1 MLITVFTPAYNRAHL
16 LGRLYESLCS
26 QTYSEFEWI
35 VVDDGSKDNT
45 EEVVKGFIQEGKID
59 IRYFKQENG
68 GKHRAVNRGVKEA
81 KGELFFI
88 ADSDDWLLPDSLET
102 VAKVYEPISGNKEYA
117 GVCGLDVYEDGTVI
131 GGGMPAEQIDC
142 NSLDIRA
149 KYHVRGDL
157 KEVFRTEVLR
167 EIPFPEIP
175 GERFCPEVVVWNR
188 ISEKYVLRYFNK
200 PIYQVEYQPEGI
212 TAAIT
217 RYRMQSPVASCICYQ
232 EMTEKDISFR
242 QKLRSAVNYWR
253 FRFCPSTNKFPRLSW
268 KWIWCTPIGYLM
280 HLNDL
285 RKNK

>member
-26 QTYSEFEWI
+26 QTYRDFEWI

-59 IRYFKQENG
+59 IRFFKQENG
-68 GKHRAVNRGVKEA
+68 GKHRAVNRGVEEA

-88 ADSDDWLLPDSLET
+88 ADSDDWLLPVSLET
-102 VAKVYEPISGNKEYA
+102 VAKVYEPISGKKEYA
-117 GVCGLDVYEDGTVI
+117 GVCGLDVFEDGTVI

-142 NSLDIRA
+142 NSLDIRS

-188 ISEKYVLRYFNK
+188 ISQKYVLRYFNK

-242 QKLRSAVNYWR
+242 QKVRSAINYWR
-253 FRFCPSTNKFPRLSW
+253 FRFCSSPNKFPRLSW
-268 KWIWCTPIGYLM
+268 KWIWCAPIGYLM